1 MNDSKDQKAAADP
14 PLDCRAGLPEKLRA
28 YVNDNGDWAAGLLPE
43 DVLAAADEIE
53 RLRGALTELVVLKDM
68 KDRGFGAHDTEGED
82 EYMRRKPLAWQAA
95 RDALGLVSCHQ
106 AALRCAAE
114 TPPPAG
120 QKFAPGAR
128 VMIADNLGHHMS
140 HFPAG
145 KLATVLH
152 TYAHAYGSTD
162 QQSLRLYSLYVDDIG
177 VVSWYDEC
185 QLSEA
190 PTHI

>member
-1 MNDSKDQKAAADP
+1 MNDSKANESAADP
-14 PLDCRAGLPEKLRA
+14 PRDCRAGLPKKLRA

-53 RLRGALTELVVLKDM
+53 RLRGAL
-68 KDRGFGAHDTEGED
+68 
-82 EYMRRKPLAWQAA
+82 
-95 RDALGLVSCHQ
+95 GLVSYYQ
-106 AALRCAAE
+106 AALRCVAE